1 MVILT
6 YCHTYTD
13 IAEFIKNAY
22 EHLQALLSSETFQQS
37 IQACYDG
44 ISEVDE
50 LFTKMLQ
57 LAQNLH
63 HDSAEDS
70 TPQKAGKEIL
80 ATKDSA

>member
-6 YCHTYTD
+6 YYHTYTD
-13 IAEFIKNAY
+13 ITEFIKNAY

-44 ISEVDE
+44 INEVDE
-50 LFTKMLQ
+50 LFTRLLW

-63 HDSAEDS
+63 HGSTEDS
-70 TPQKAGKEIL
+70 MPQTAGKEIL
-80 ATKDSA
+80 ATNG

>member
-6 YCHTYTD
+6 HYHTCTD

-22 EHLQALLSSETFQQS
+22 EHLQALLSNETFQQS
-37 IQACYDG
+37 IKACYDG

-70 TPQKAGKEIL
+70 MPQTAGKEIL
-80 ATKDSA
+80 ATNG